1 MSARRSQSRHMIAVD
16 LTSMIDVVFQLI
28 IFFMF
33 TSQFGELRRTE
44 IDLPRQ
50 PGDDA
55 EVRHEPAMIIDLTND
70 GTYFVESIETS
81 LIEIERLTRAGV
93 LSQDDGDPF
102 DVLIRPDRNASAAHL
117 DRLLLRLSNTGV
129 QRWKLATV
137 SPGGNQ

>member
-1 MSARRSQSRHMIAVD
+1 MSKKSSQTKHMIDVD

-50 PGDDA
+50 PGDETQA
-55 EVRHEPAMIIDLTND
+55 RQEPAMIIDMTND
-70 GTYFVESIETS
+70 GIYLVESVETS
-81 LIEIERLTRAGV
+81 LIEIERIARAGV
-93 LSQDDGDPF
+93 ASQNDADPF
-102 DVLIRPDRNASAAHL
+102 DVLIRPDRHASARNL
-117 DRLLLRLSNTGV
+117 DRLLSRLSRTGV

-137 SPGGNQ
+137 DGGEQ